1 MTNAEILTENIAE
14 IPDETFKVIMIGNSG
29 VGKTCLAI
37 RAGTDSFQIT
47 TPTLGFEIINI
58 NVRYCEKIIRLQIWD
73 TCGQETYKSIISKFY
88 KQAKLC
94 LLVFSIDNKKSFND
108 LDGWLS
114 ELKDNGDKDVKIAL
128 VGNKTDLDKRE
139 VSKEEELEYKIKR
152 NLDLCFESSAKH
164 GDNSKDIFIE
174 GAKLIYN
181 EHLKNKKNEEKN
193 NNLKIEKENNKNK
206 KKKNKKNKNEKLD
219 EDYDYN
225 EYDEYD
231 DYDDMKGKQGSC
243 NNC

>member
-1 MTNAEILTENIAE
+1 MTNAEILPENLTEN
-14 IPDETFKVIMIGNSG
+14 PDETFKVIMIGNSG

-37 RAGTDSFQIT
+37 RAGTNNFQTT

-174 GAKLIYN
+174 GAKLIYD
-181 EHLKNKKNEEKN
+181 EYLKNKKNEEKN
-193 NNLKIEKENNKNK
+193 QNLKIDKNNNNNKKN
-206 KKKNKKNKNEKLD
+206 KNKKNKNKKFD
-219 EDYDYN
+219 EDYDY
-225 EYDEYD
+225 DEYD
-231 DYDDMKGKQGSC
+231 DDNYYDDMKGKQGSC
-243 NNC
+243 NKC

>member
-1 MTNAEILTENIAE
+1 MTNAEILPENTPE
-14 IPDETFKVIMIGNSG
+14 IPDVTFKVIMLGNSG

-37 RAGTDSFQIT
+37 RAGTDNFQT
-47 TPTLGFEIINI
+47 TIPTLGFEIINI
-58 NVRYCEKIIRLQIWD
+58 NVRYSEKIIRLQIWD
-73 TCGQETYKSIISKFY
+73 TCGQEAYKSIVSKFY

-114 ELKDNGDKDVKIAL
+114 ELKDNGDKNVKIAL
-128 VGNKTDLDKRE
+128 VGNKSDLDKRE
-139 VSKEEELEYKIKR
+139 VTKEEELNYKIKR

-181 EHLKNKKNEEKN
+181 EYKKNAENEEKN
-193 NNLKIEKENNKNK
+193 KNLKIDKKIIKKN
-206 KKKNKKNKNEKLD
+206 KKKNKKNENYD
-219 EDYDYN
+219 EDYDYE
-225 EYDEYD
+225 EY
-231 DYDDMKGKQGSC
+231 DYDDVKGQHGSC
-243 NNC
+243 KKCF

>member
-1 MTNAEILTENIAE
+1 
-14 IPDETFKVIMIGNSG
+14 
-29 VGKTCLAI
+29 
-37 RAGTDSFQIT
+37 
-47 TPTLGFEIINI
+47 
-58 NVRYCEKIIRLQIWD
+58 
-73 TCGQETYKSIISKFY
+73 
-88 KQAKLC
+88 

-193 NNLKIEKENNKNK
+193 KNLKIKKDNNNKK